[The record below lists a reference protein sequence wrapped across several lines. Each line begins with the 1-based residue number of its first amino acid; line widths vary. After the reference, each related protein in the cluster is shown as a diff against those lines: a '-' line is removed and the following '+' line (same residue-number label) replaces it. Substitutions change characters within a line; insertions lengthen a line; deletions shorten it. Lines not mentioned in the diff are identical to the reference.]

1 MVVALAKIPLGLG
14 TIFTEENE
22 ISNKLITI
30 PRPLGD
36 TSNNTAINLG
46 GKVRIITITGSNIGA
61 GYSGGDVNTRINAFI
76 TAMEAWLNTNLQT
89 KDTYTDGFGNTYSVL
104 CQTFRWTRT
113 APGNRILYV
122 LIMIEGG
129 ALAAFGL

>member
-1 MVVALAKIPLGLG
+1 MVIGLSNLPLGLG

-46 GKVRIITITGSNIGA
+46 GKVRIITITGSNIGTS
-61 GYSGGDVNTRINAFI
+61 YSGSNVNDRINAFI
-76 TAMEAWLNTNLQT
+76 TAMEAWINTNLQS
-89 KDTYTDGFGNTYSVL
+89 KDTFTDSFGNTHSVL

-122 LIMIEGG
+122 LMMIEGSP
-129 ALAAFGL
+129 LAAFTP